1 MLLSLNAQD
10 QKLKQAL
17 KFFDQKQFTL
27 AQSLFEEEDGEKAL
41 FYNARCSQQLNLE
54 NAEDLFVQLLDEYP
68 FSIYYNEAYLALY
81 QINFKQENYSKA
93 INFLLKLNEMNNKQ
107 RFDLAYS
114 YFQIDSLDLAK
125 LNFQNY
131 YRLNLIINLHPNII
145 LHTFHINHRIIN
157 HLLGG
162 LRN

>member
-1 MLLSLNAQD
+1 MLDVQ
-10 QKLKQAL
+10 
-17 KFFDQKQFTL
+17 
-27 AQSLFEEEDGEKAL
+27 E
-41 FYNARCSQQLNLE
+41 LNLE
-54 NAEDLFVQLLDEYP
+54 NAENLFVQLLDEYP
-68 FSIYYNEAYLALY
+68 FSIYYNEAYIALY

-93 INFLLKLNEMNNKQ
+93 INFLLELNEMNNKQ

-131 YRLNLIINLHPNII
+131 YRLNLIINLHLNII

-157 HLLGG
+157 HLLDG